1 MTAKPAQKRRIIGKN
16 ALAITL
22 SGEKAGAAQ
31 IFNYDFIREIK
42 MDLENL
48 EVTVLLTYDESYHRV
63 FDVDKSK
70 LSPEQVEQVKAQ
82 VLKFYNDLI
91 TASMKFSKEE
101 IETLQKQHED
111 RVKQMEEARKAA
123 EAKKSVEVK

>member
-1 MTAKPAQKRRIIGKN
+1 MTTKPAQKRRIIGKN

-31 IFNYDFIREIK
+31 IFNYDFIREVK
-42 MDLENL
+42 MDIENL
-48 EVTVLLTYDESYHRV
+48 EVRVLMTYDDAYHRV

-70 LSPEQVEQVKAQ
+70 LTAEQVEQIKAQ

-101 IETLQKQHED
+101 IENLQKQHEE
-111 RVKQMEEARKAA
+111 RIKQMEEARKAA
-123 EAKKSVEVK
+123 EANKTEEKK